1 MDDKLPDYYKV
12 LGITND
18 AELDSIKK
26 AYRQLAL
33 KWHPDKNDGDAAAG
47 EKFKELAEAFT
58 ATEVQDYGGC
68 YCQDHA
74 RSA

>member
-1 MDDKLPDYYKV
+1 MDKDQHVESLMFRQV

-33 KWHPDKNDGDAAAG
+33 KWHPDKNESWMEAVSLALAGDFLVIC
-47 EKFKELAEAFT
+47 ET
-58 ATEVQDYGGC
+58 SPQI
-68 YCQDHA
+68 
-74 RSA
+74 R